1 MKGDDMKRGNIKL
14 ALITSFILAN
24 LNIYSADLEMDPDS
38 KFTAEEKKLASQ
50 DPKYFTI
57 NESSIKIKL
66 KEVKEEESN
75 IVKENNYVSKDVS
88 SVVDTI
94 DKIVNI
100 ASKLW
105 HIVQDNAPVSNVE
118 TKYAVALPMGINSA
132 YQLSNWSKPKTY
144 IYGFYAENV
153 YGIKTIDV
161 EYKVTFVYGG
171 NYNGK
176 GKFLTAVSVIPTRVD
191 VAWGYT
197 FNMHCYVPDST
208 IVNVGDS
215 KNPVAALQLKLSW
228 EISTFLKSSKGT
240 SIYYV
245 QGDGYFN
252 EIASPFQKSLDL
264 DSLKLQNSITGGSD
278 EK

>member
-1 MKGDDMKRGNIKL
+1 
-14 ALITSFILAN
+14 
-24 LNIYSADLEMDPDS
+24 
-38 KFTAEEKKLASQ
+38 
-50 DPKYFTI
+50 
-57 NESSIKIKL
+57 
-66 KEVKEEESN
+66 
-75 IVKENNYVSKDVS
+75 
-88 SVVDTI
+88 
-94 DKIVNI
+94 
-100 ASKLW
+100 
-105 HIVQDNAPVSNVE
+105 
-118 TKYAVALPMGINSA
+118 MGINSA

-144 IYGFYAENV
+144 IYSFYAENI
-153 YGIKTIDV
+153 YGIKTVDV

-215 KNPVAALQLKLSW
+215 ENPVAALQLKLSW